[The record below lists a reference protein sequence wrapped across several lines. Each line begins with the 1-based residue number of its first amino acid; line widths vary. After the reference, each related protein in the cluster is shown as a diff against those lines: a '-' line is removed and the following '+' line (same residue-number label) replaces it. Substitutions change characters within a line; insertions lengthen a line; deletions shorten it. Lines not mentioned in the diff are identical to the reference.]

1 MSMSSSLSGFHADP
15 WIVAQLGA
23 REHYILARQLHKVDR
38 LHALLTDAWVPPAS
52 WHKAL
57 PDTLQSLFDRFH
69 EDLDD
74 APVFSS
80 TPKAL
85 AFEVEA
91 RLRGWTGWT
100 RMIRRNQRFERYLVH
115 AARTHNLFATDS
127 PPIVFAYSY
136 AAHDLFVEAK
146 KHGATCILGQI
157 DAGPHEED
165 IVAAEHN
172 RYPQYREQQVR
183 APDAYWR
190 RWKDECDLADAIVV
204 NSTWSKQ
211 ALSEANVTGD
221 HIHVVPLAYT
231 PPELDLQP
239 AYPASFTDKRP
250 LRVLYL
256 GTLTLRKG
264 LARMLDAALQLNDQP
279 IEFWIVGGGTTEIP
293 TDQHEQPNVRWFGQ
307 VPRSEVGTYYQNAD
321 LFLFPTLSDGF
332 GLTQLEAQA
341 RGLPVF
347 SSQRCGDVVTDGHNG
362 RRLDDVTPDAIAE
375 ALRWAVDHSSTLSD
389 MSEQSQDIVA
399 RFSPERVV
407 DQLLDVVPN
416 PATTPSRSDA

>member
-1 MSMSSSLSGFHADP
+1 MSSSVSGSHAAP

-23 REHYILARQLHKVDR
+23 REHYVLARQLHEDGR

-52 WHKAL
+52 WHQAL

-74 APVFSS
+74 APVVSS
-80 TPKAL
+80 TPKTL
-85 AFEVEA
+85 AFEIEA

-100 RMIRRNQRFERYLVH
+100 RMIRRNQWFERYLVH
-115 AARTHNLFATDS
+115 TAQTHNLFDTT
-127 PPIVFAYSY
+127 PPPVVFAYSY

-146 KHGATCILGQI
+146 KHGATCVLGQI

-165 IVAAEHN
+165 IVAAEHE
-172 RYPQYREQQVR
+172 RYPRYREQQVR

-211 ALSEANVTGD
+211 ALAEAGVTGD

-231 PPELDLQP
+231 PSELDVQP
-239 AYPASFTDKRP
+239 TYPAAFTDERP

-264 LARMLDAALQLNDQP
+264 LARMLDAAHQLNDQP
-279 IEFWIVGGGTTEIP
+279 IEFWVVGGGTMEIP
-293 TDQHEQPNVRWFGQ
+293 TDQRQQPNVRWFGH
-307 VPRSEVGTYYQNAD
+307 VPRSDVGTYYQNAD

-341 RGLPVF
+341 HGLPVF

-362 RRLDDVTPDAIAE
+362 RRLGDVTPDAIAD
-375 ALRWAVDHSSTLSD
+375 ALRWAVNHPSSLSE
-389 MSEQSQDIVA
+389 MGERSRDIVPQ
-399 RFSPERVV
+399 FSPERVV
-407 DQLLDVVPN
+407 DQLLDVVETPK
-416 PATTPSRSDA
+416 TSPSRPSA